1 MLKLKSYDEEY
12 DIKFQL
18 TNYASNNSL
27 AILMMCFDKEYKYWE
42 PYGYLTVNLEEFS
55 DGLPEDCA
63 YVDTNNLEGIGDWIV
78 ENKLGEPTGMVGYSG
93 YCSYPMFQFDLAKIK
108 ENLM

>member
-1 MLKLKSYDEEY
+1 MSH
-12 DIKFQL
+12 
-18 TNYASNNSL
+18 T
-27 AILMMCFDKEYKYWE
+27 
-42 PYGYLTVNLEEFS
+42 
-55 DGLPEDCA
+55 
-63 YVDTNNLEGIGDWIV
+63 GIGDWIV